1 MKEKIT
7 THLLRFDFHDI
18 SLCGWGLLV
27 FLGVMFLFVIF
38 LFFMRW
44 KFDLSYDLFCSEWE
58 LICSMGLL
66 VVLTLVTLFGMFIPI
81 SVTQRTCIQ
90 TETFQIL
97 EKRSTSNTLELLVKD
112 QENVVSVKKIDFTQE
127 NVEVK
132 VHDKSDSYITTTER
146 VTYKGHPCLRFF
158 KNVPESTVKTTV
170 SLPQKFLN
178 IR

>member
-1 MKEKIT
+1 MKEQIT

-18 SLCGWGLLV
+18 SLWGWGLLV
-27 FLGVMFLFVIF
+27 FLGVMFLFVMF
-38 LFFMRW
+38 LFFRRW

-66 VVLTLVTLFGMFIPI
+66 VVLTLATLFGMFIPI

-112 QENVVSVKKIDFTQE
+112 HENVVSVKKIGFIPE

-132 VHDKSDSYITTTER
+132 VHDKSDSYITTTKT
-146 VTYKGHPCLRFF
+146 VTYEGHPWLQFF
-158 KNVPESTVKTTV
+158 KNIPESTVETTV
-170 SLPQKFLN
+170 SLPEKFLK
-178 IR
+178 